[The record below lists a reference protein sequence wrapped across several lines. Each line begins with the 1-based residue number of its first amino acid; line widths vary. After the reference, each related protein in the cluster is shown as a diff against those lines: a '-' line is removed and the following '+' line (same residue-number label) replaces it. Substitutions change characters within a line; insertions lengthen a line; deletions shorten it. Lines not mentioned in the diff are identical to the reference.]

1 MHENAG
7 VITNRLDW
15 FENLIKKL
23 EVNILT
29 VSYRGY
35 GDSEGEPTELGLK
48 QDGRD
53 ITAYVNKHRNELVG
67 TDGHI
72 FLMGRALGGCLATYM
87 AAHEDTP
94 KDLYHG
100 VILENTFTNIA
111 ELVDFIFPLF
121 I

>member
-48 QDGRD
+48 
-53 ITAYVNKHRNELVG
+53 
-67 TDGHI
+67 
-72 FLMGRALGGCLATYM
+72 
-87 AAHEDTP
+87 
-94 KDLYHG
+94 
-100 VILENTFTNIA
+100 
-111 ELVDFIFPLF
+111 
-121 I
+121 